1 VKNSYGVSGEKI
13 ICCGPCQSE
22 PINAKFSLIKTG
34 FVSGE
39 SISFNSILENET
51 SRKIKPMTV
60 KLVQILI
67 QIFYPLYK

>member
-22 PINAKFSLIKTG
+22 PINAKFSLNKTG

-39 SISFNSILENET
+39 SIPFNSILENKT
-51 SRKIKPMTV
+51 NRKINPMTV
-60 KLVQILI
+60 KLVKNLI
-67 QIFYPLYK
+67 KFLPFL